1 MDLLDYA
8 SDSDDEPATKP
19 EAAAPA
25 RLPSA
30 ADAFASVGAQPAF
43 FAGAKPPT
51 AAPALAPAPE
61 SGKRAAVADEAPAA
75 KRQHVPRA
83 APEPK
88 PVAASA
94 PARGDSFVPRQ
105 LTKRGAGNV
114 VTEDISSWTSDA
126 SNAARRKRE
135 VRKSESLDS

>member
-1 MDLLDYA
+1 MVCGWLDARDDSIRSVLA
-8 SDSDDEPATKP
+8 SWIEDFFYKALDWVLENATQMVSSSK
-19 EAAAPA
+19 
-25 RLPSA
+25 
-30 ADAFASVGAQPAF
+30 
-43 FAGAKPPT
+43 
-51 AAPALAPAPE
+51 
-61 SGKRAAVADEAPAA
+61 
-75 KRQHVPRA
+75 

-88 PVAASA
+88 PVAARA